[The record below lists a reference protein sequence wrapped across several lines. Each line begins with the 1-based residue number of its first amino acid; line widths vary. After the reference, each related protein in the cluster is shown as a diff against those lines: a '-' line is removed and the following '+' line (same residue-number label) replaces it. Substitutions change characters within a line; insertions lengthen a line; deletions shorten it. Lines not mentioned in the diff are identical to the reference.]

1 MPRATGIRFA
11 ADFAQLRKRTGQL
24 LIKLRGAIR
33 TTEKELAGLRKEE
46 AMLAT
51 LAGVRSTMVSRRP
64 VGPRPGRSSRINWTK
79 VLEQVPAQFK
89 AGDIRKIRGV
99 QKKRPSEI
107 FAAIT
112 RWIDSGSVKR
122 KQRGIYERAQPRK
135 GRKAA

>member
-1 MPRATGIRFA
+1 MLRATGIRFA
-11 ADFAQLRKRTGQL
+11 ADFAHLRKRTGQL
-24 LIKLRGAIR
+24 LVKLRVAIR
-33 TTEKELAGLRKEE
+33 TTERELAGLRKEE
-46 AMLAT
+46 AMLAS
-51 LAGVRSTMVSRRP
+51 LAGVRSTMVSKRP
-64 VGPRPGRSSRINWTK
+64 VGPRPARSSRINWTK

-122 KQRGIYERAQPRK
+122 KQRGVYERAQPRK